1 MKRIEIT
8 VDPQGNSTVQTKGFA
23 GNECLA
29 ASKFIEQ
36 SLGQQANQRT
46 TPEFFAV
53 QATQNQQASNGS

>member
-1 MKRIEIT
+1 MKRIEIV

-36 SLGQQANQRT
+36 ALGQQTNQRT
-46 TPEFFAV
+46 TPEFFSV
-53 QATQNQQASNGS
+53 TSTQQQQVGNGG